1 MTYAEDYTY
10 TPHIQKTPKM
20 SGMLKS
26 NPDPA
31 IGKMVISL

>member
-1 MTYAEDYTY
+1 MTYIEDYTY

-20 SGMLKS
+20 SRMLKS

-31 IGKMVISL
+31 IDKSKTL